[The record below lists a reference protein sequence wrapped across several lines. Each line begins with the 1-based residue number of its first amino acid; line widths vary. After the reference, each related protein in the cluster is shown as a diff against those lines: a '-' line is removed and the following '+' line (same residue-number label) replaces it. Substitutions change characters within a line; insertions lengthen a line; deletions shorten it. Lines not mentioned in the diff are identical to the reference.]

1 MHVSSGPWEC
11 AVAFMAREAPIV
23 LQLWVVIHRSI
34 ATHERKFTTQ
44 GYITLP
50 LSHTPRQ
57 TARRE
62 SSGYTNIIVPSYS
75 IFH

>member
-1 MHVSSGPWEC
+1 MHVSLGPWEC
-11 AVAFMAREAPIV
+11 AVAFMARDTPIICNFGSSS
-23 LQLWVVIHRSI
+23 IHRSI
-34 ATHERKFTTQ
+34 ATQERKFTTDTE

-62 SSGYTNIIVPSYS
+62 SSGYTIIIVSL
-75 IFH
+75 